1 MLFQALLLVVVAGAF
16 GLAAS
21 MLVHHAS
28 NIAPVWSVVTAI
40 LLVLVLAG
48 VALTILIVAK
58 NRAFPN

>member
-1 MLFQALLLVVVAGAF
+1 MLFQVLLLVVVACAF

-21 MLVHHAS
+21 MLVHHTS
-28 NIAPVWSVVTAI
+28 NIAPIWSVVAAI
-40 LLVLVLAG
+40 LLVVVLAG

>member
-1 MLFQALLLVVVAGAF
+1 VFHVILLVVAACAF

-28 NIAPVWSVVTAI
+28 NVAPIWNVVAAI
-40 LLVLVLAG
+40 LLVMVLAG
-48 VALTILIVAK
+48 VALAILTFAK

>member
-21 MLVHHAS
+21 MLVRHTS
-28 NIAPVWSVVTAI
+28 NIAPVWSVAAAI
-40 LLVLVLAG
+40 LLVMVLAG